1 MRTPRIAV
9 VGVVAVVVLLA
20 ASYTASAQPRTNPP
34 TLDFTCY
41 GYDNGPQRAYNCI
54 PERSQQSLMRT
65 FVPAVGSRCDDGKI
79 ITTSDQPDRIVFQ
92 IRCDDTGGSGPTTPT
107 GPTADYEV
115 FNVRRYPT
123 SIRVADWLEF
133 SWRANVTALR
143 FEVSVTFQQGAYHTV
158 CTEYFYKPVAGLQ
171 EDELSIPDVCG
182 VDQQWSSVTIAAAD
196 GRVCAGCGTFNRTA
210 LPNTRS
216 LVPGAAD
223 PNEVN
228 TFIEEVTYRT
238 QMGATRAR

>member
-92 IRCDDTGGSGPTTPT
+92 IRCQDGGGTTPPPTSGWRRTGSGPDYFSKPINVERVRITSKYSGRGENFIVWCRAPEQSLIVNEIIGSAYGNDGTTGVYRMHRCSEVEVRHSMGVSWEFRQEGALTAFTPT
-107 GPTADYEV
+107 RTWADVTGVGMGLSAEALALLATAVEIERAV
-115 FNVRRYPT
+115 VVRPR
-123 SIRVADWLEF
+123 
-133 SWRANVTALR
+133 
-143 FEVSVTFQQGAYHTV
+143 
-158 CTEYFYKPVAGLQ
+158 
-171 EDELSIPDVCG
+171 
-182 VDQQWSSVTIAAAD
+182 
-196 GRVCAGCGTFNRTA
+196 
-210 LPNTRS
+210 
-216 LVPGAAD
+216 
-223 PNEVN
+223 
-228 TFIEEVTYRT
+228 
-238 QMGATRAR
+238 